1 MERVSLAESTPLSE
15 NDLTQWETHAG
26 ENETLRADDVLRL
39 IAEVRRLQH
48 RVGPPA
54 IVHDPER
61 CGGDP
66 TIRGTRIGV
75 ADVAAL
81 APRYDGDLDRLRA
94 VEFPDLSPAEV
105 EAAMEYYQT
114 HKEEIEAILRRDQ
127 ELFERLPPAPVRK

>member
-1 MERVSLAESTPLSE
+1 MSIPLTAPFTES
-15 NDLTQWETHAG
+15 DLTEWETHAR
-26 ENETLRADDVLRL
+26 ENGTWRVEDVLRL

-81 APRYDGDLDRLRA
+81 APRYDEDLDRLRGI
-94 VEFPDLSPAEV
+94 EFPDLSPAEV
-105 EAAMEYYQT
+105 EAAMDYYRT

-127 ELFERLPPAPVRK
+127 EVFARLPAAPVRK